1 MEIDISAAG
10 IGLGLF
16 CVGIGIALMGYYI
29 GKGLQNFR
37 QPEKDIDYYTFL
49 KESDLPMFLN
59 LNNDEI
65 RSLLNE
71 RSDVPKIIL
80 NGTTYYP
87 KKQLIEW
94 LSRVDIS
101 DREEQS

>member
-1 MEIDISAAG
+1 MEIEISAAG
-10 IGLGLF
+10 IGFGLF

-37 QPEKDIDYYTFL
+37 QPEKEIDFYTFL
-49 KESDLPMFLN
+49 KESDLAMFLN
-59 LNNDEI
+59 LSNDEI

-71 RSDVPKIIL
+71 HSDIPKIIL
-80 NGTTYYP
+80 RGTTYYP

-94 LSRVDIS
+94 ITSKDIINK
-101 DREEQS
+101 